1 MKLYNI
7 LQKKLQKKEKE
18 YKADGV
24 SIIVMNPK
32 NGEILAMAN
41 KPDYNPN
48 EPYKGYENFPGKD
61 KTEKMENMWKNDAV
75 SNSFEPGSIF
85 KMVTSSAAVQEGIA
99 GGNETY
105 FCPGGK
111 MYLELI

>member
-1 MKLYNI
+1 MDGKDVTLTVDETIQYFAEKSCRRR
-7 LQKKLQKKEKE
+7 KKK

-48 EPYKGYENFPGKD
+48 EPYKGYENFHGKD

-75 SNSFEPGSIF
+75 SNSFEPRIY
-85 KMVTSSAAVQEGIA
+85 I
-99 GGNETY
+99 
-105 FCPGGK
+105 
-111 MYLELI
+111 

>member
-1 MKLYNI
+1 MTLTVDETIQYFAEKVAEEG
-7 LQKKLQKKEKE
+7 KKE

-48 EPYKGYENFPGKD
+48 EPYKGYEKFPVKI
-61 KTEKMENMWKNDAV
+61 KLKRWK
-75 SNSFEPGSIF
+75 I
-85 KMVTSSAAVQEGIA
+85 
-99 GGNETY
+99 
-105 FCPGGK
+105 CGK
-111 MYLELI
+111 MMPYQIHLSQDLYLKW